1 MDLRLNCDAFK
12 YISIITYHNYQNI
25 LMKLILH
32 WTTLFL
38 YLNAD
43 GDNDNDN
50 VHDDHDDDDDMM
62 L

>member
-1 MDLRLNCDAFK
+1 
-12 YISIITYHNYQNI
+12 
-25 LMKLILH
+25 MKLILH

-43 GDNDNDN
+43 GDNDN

-62 L
+62 LSTFTPAGTLFTL

>member
-1 MDLRLNCDAFK
+1 
-12 YISIITYHNYQNI
+12 
-25 LMKLILH
+25 MKLILH

-62 L
+62 LSTFTPAGTLFTL

>member
-1 MDLRLNCDAFK
+1 
-12 YISIITYHNYQNI
+12 
-25 LMKLILH
+25 MKLILH

-62 L
+62 LSTYTPAGTLFTL

>member
-1 MDLRLNCDAFK
+1 
-12 YISIITYHNYQNI
+12 
-25 LMKLILH
+25 MKLILH

-50 VHDDHDDDDDMM
+50 VHDDHDDDEDMM
-62 L
+62 LSTFTPAGTLFTL

>member
-1 MDLRLNCDAFK
+1 
-12 YISIITYHNYQNI
+12 
-25 LMKLILH
+25 MKLILH

-50 VHDDHDDDDDMM
+50 VHDDHDDDDDTM
-62 L
+62 LSTFTSAGTLFTL